1 MLVFG
6 LALHGVSIMP
16 RVGRPS
22 HRENVLAALP
32 GTRNQ
37 IAERLSISAAAAGR
51 WVASLLA
58 DEAIYIVT
66 HRVPKQGPK
75 MPVFA
80 LIRKE

>member
-1 MLVFG
+1 M
-6 LALHGVSIMP
+6 ANT
-16 RVGRPS
+16 GRPS
-22 HRENVLAALP
+22 RRENVLAVLP

-51 WVASLLA
+51 WVAALLA
-58 DEAIYIVT
+58 DKLIYVIT

-80 LIRKE
+80 LKRGEKGNV

>member
-1 MLVFG
+1 MRR
-6 LALHGVSIMP
+6 A
-16 RVGRPS
+16 GRPS

-37 IAERLSISAAAAGR
+37 IAERVSISAAAAGR
-51 WVASLLA
+51 WVTSLLA
-58 DEAIYIVT
+58 DEAIYVIT

-80 LIRKE
+80 IKREGKVHG